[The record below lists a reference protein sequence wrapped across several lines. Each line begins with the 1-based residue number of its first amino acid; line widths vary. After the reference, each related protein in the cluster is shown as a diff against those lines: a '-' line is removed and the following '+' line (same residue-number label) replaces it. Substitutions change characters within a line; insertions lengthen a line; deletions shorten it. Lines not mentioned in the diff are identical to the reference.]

1 MSLHTYRPAKR
12 HGRRGPPME
21 ERRLAEAA
29 GVEVARLVAEGD
41 LRPEEAG
48 EAVRF
53 VQAAWTGQVLT
64 GWQVRGERLTVGER
78 YVWERLFKWMQYET
92 AKEKGRRNAPGAVA
106 EGEEDKAA
114 ALARLAPFGRALK
127 GSPSAD
133 PDEGRRRRDERT
145 RAFWGML
152 LEEVFAELGSA
163 FLEEEAPEIPRI
175 RRLLFGEEDRAGWN
189 WNELKKA
196 GIDVPRPAL
205 AWAYDVLAGATRL
218 DRDEYEDGGEFD
230 LYRREEL
237 DDALAGVRE
246 ARRAWYSSEARRTA
260 KRERTRSRSRR
271 TGAGKANETEVGHWV
286 KLEVPMR
293 EIARRLGVSLGTVA
307 RIYKKLHEEK
317 PDEYPAIEERKKES
331 RHDHVHGRERVRP
344 GTIQIIQSKRTRS
357 MDPGTLDRVRD
368 KPSATK
374 PQPRGAEEEIFD
386 E

>member
-1 MSLHTYRPAKR
+1 
-12 HGRRGPPME
+12 ME

-53 VQAAWTGQVLT
+53 VRAAWTGQVLT

-78 YVWERLFKWMQYET
+78 YVWERAWKWMQLET

-106 EGEEDKAA
+106 DGSLDQAA
-114 ALARLAPFGRALK
+114 RRARLAPFWRALK

-133 PDEGRRRRDERT
+133 PDEGHRRRDERT

-152 LEEVFAELGSA
+152 LEEAFTELESA
-163 FLEEEAPEIPRI
+163 FLEETAPEIPRI

-196 GIDVPRPAL
+196 GINVPRPAL
-205 AWAYDVLAGATRL
+205 AWAYDVLSGATRL

-271 TGAGKANETEVGHWV
+271 EDARKVDEVKVGKWV
-286 KLEVPMR
+286 KEEVPMR
-293 EIARRLGVSLGTVA
+293 EIARRLGVSLGTVS
-307 RIYKKLHEEK
+307 RIYHALHAEK
-317 PDEYPAIEERKKES
+317 PEEYPAIAGRKKKP

-344 GTIQIIQSKRTRS
+344 ETIQIIQSKRTRS